1 MPKKSTRKN
10 TAVSTTKQAVRKNAG
25 DTGLPTYDPYGN
37 NQMGYAVRGRYVDP
51 LVFYKKHNKDIPEAR
66 EAVAEADAIASV
78 LTYCFANAAW
88 SKMPKFYESDQLDAP
103 EIMQDLR
110 ALLKVNKFE
119 EIGKTVFL
127 KGETHGWFL
136 NYPFLNPTT
145 GLPSCEIYSEYECPA
160 LMIHYDMDNNIEWY
174 RIQVVPRVT
183 LARRTALRQINRTFY
198 PQQVIHGTRGEW
210 QFGFGHSVFEGCWD
224 AITKLREESH
234 VNAFKQKVMP
244 WVKVPQ
250 DWSDTQID
258 DFLRLLSEMDNF
270 TGMIMRSHENMDGTQ
285 SDLPLITWATPV
297 NNTAGKSGQGSGGSV
312 SDLSSEWAR
321 LTASTRHSVG
331 YFTGGGAIS
340 ASMAAAGVDSL
351 DDFFVDVENFNQYLD
366 SFIIP
371 YVRWFAAAANY
382 PLPDSFTVKGWWEWT
397 RDEAI
402 AAQNAA
408 QNLQI
413 EMQQQAI
420 MQKAQDAE
428 EEDTEDE
435 EEGDFDEDEELEK
448 TEAKQ
453 NMKQLNALLLADIKQ
468 RAQQRDDVRYD
479 LIPKLNAGEIPTLF
493 SVEVGE
499 RGPNN
504 QVIRHYYEIQANDQA
519 DARIRAIRQYSL
531 TYGKNFMYVR
541 DNTRTNVDNTEF
553 VAKCNIAQTAIEQLL
568 NTETTNEQYKQ
579 AISTIRQNIS
589 PNVILPVNS
598 ASENVEQVMLEP
610 GQGGADTLWVKYKSP
625 YDWYSYQ
632 DTSKDMNQIGDLV
645 QAKGGDAVWSQ
656 LRGLGNAPLD
666 ENGHLPKGIPKKHPK
681 GPAKPTPLAGKP
693 HDVYGSAYKGEHKGP
708 DGIQIG
714 DIVGDGSAMGTPEF
728 GNVIDILRDIDQV
741 KKSPGAATSEAT
753 SPIAVGTAVGASVGG
768 VGAGVGGNLAQ
779 PNQGIGASV
788 SSISKAVGEEG
799 VSEFDPNLK
808 HRNPSVGTDTSTKS
822 TEKKP
827 YYEEWLERGGHAKFF
842 YEKWM
847 EKEDRGEK
855 KALKAEALDK
865 SLAKGPSGE
874 KGSAFQAL
882 SSGLAE
888 SVGVGEKKETRK
900 EKIWGNRIT
909 KKAKSGLDTTKNPKR
924 KKGKTKR
931 TKMAGSVKMTPI
943 APLFKKLNFGV
954 QLDFV
959 PDELKNHELLVDYN
973 SVSGIR
979 KNLHVGYE
987 TAMKMVYDPLESQLR
1002 LNLSAAANGFHVKNP
1017 YIYNI
1022 NGRLR
1027 AEYICPEEIQK
1038 QVGKSAP
1045 YGIWHNLDDVEEPDL
1060 PEDQIIGDYIVESF
1074 DGEKETA
1081 KINYKPDWEA
1091 RANRVLDKMR
1101 KLGYNNDPSVA
1112 DWMDHYVDNVKKGI
1126 HGDISTA
1133 ITTDVQ
1139 FDSNKQRWIQRKIN
1153 LKSVSA
1159 VHHGNCTKP
1168 LCTTKHVAN

>member
-10 TAVSTTKQAVRKNAG
+10 SIVSTSKDVVRKNAG
-25 DTGLPTYDPYGN
+25 DIGTPTYDPYGN

-51 LVFYKKHNKDIPEAR
+51 LIFFKKHNKDIAEAR
-66 EAVAEADAIASV
+66 EAVAEADAIANV
-78 LTYCFANAAW
+78 LTHCFANAAW

-110 ALLKVNKFE
+110 ALLKINKFE
-119 EIGKTVFL
+119 EIGKTVFI
-127 KGETHGWFL
+127 KGETHGWWIL
-136 NYPFLNPTT
+136 YPFLNPNT
-145 GLPSCEIYSEYECPA
+145 GLPTCEIYSEYECPA
-160 LMIHYDMDNNIEWY
+160 LMIHYDMDNHIEWY
-174 RIQVVPRVT
+174 RIQVIPRIT
-183 LARRTALRQINRTFY
+183 LSRRTALRQINRTFY
-198 PQQVIHGTRGEW
+198 TGQVIHGTRGEW
-210 QFGFGHSVFEGCWD
+210 QFGFGHTIFEGSWD

-250 DWSDTQID
+250 DWTDTQID
-258 DFLRLLSEMDNF
+258 DFMRLLSEMDNF
-270 TGMIMRSHENMDGTQ
+270 TAMIMRSHENMDGTQ

-297 NNTAGKSGQGSGGSV
+297 NNTAGKSSQGSGGSV

-382 PLPDSFTVKGWWEWT
+382 PLPDSFAVKGWWEWT

-420 MQKAQDAE
+420 MQKAQESE
-428 EEDTEDE
+428 EEDTDEE
-435 EEGDFDEDEELEK
+435 EEGDFDEEEMES
-448 TEAKQ
+448 KQ
-453 NMKQLNALLLADIKQ
+453 NMKELNKLLLEDIKR
-468 RAQQRDDVRYD
+468 RAQQPDDVQYN
-479 LIPKLNAGEIPTLF
+479 LIPKLNSGEIPTLF

-504 QVIRHYYEIQANDQA
+504 QVIRHYYEIQANSQA

-553 VAKCNIAQTAIEQLL
+553 VAKCNVVQTAIQNLIESELTDDEYIQ
-568 NTETTNEQYKQ
+568 T
-579 AISTIRQNIS
+579 ISTIRQNIS

-598 ASENVEQVMLEP
+598 ASGNVQQVMLEP

-632 DTSKDMNQIGDLV
+632 DTSKDMDRIGDQV
-645 QAKGGDAVWSQ
+645 QSEGGEAVWQ
-656 LRGLGNAPLD
+656 HLRGLGNAPLD
-666 ENGHLPKGIPKKHPK
+666 QNGQLPKGLPKKHPF
-681 GPAKPTPLAGKP
+681 GPARPKPLAGKP
-693 HDVYGSAYKGEHKGP
+693 HDIYGSAYKGERKGP
-708 DGIQIG
+708 EGIQVG

-741 KKSPGAATSEAT
+741 KKSPGAAEAT
-753 SPIAVGTAVGASVGG
+753 APIAVGGAVGAAFGG
-768 VGAGVGGNLAQ
+768 VNAGVGSNLAQ
-779 PNQGIGASV
+779 STQGIGKSIG
-788 SSISKAVGEEG
+788 SISQAIGET
-799 VSEFDPNLK
+799 SISDIDPNLK
-808 HRNPSVGTDTSTKS
+808 RKNPTIGSDTTTES
-822 TEKKP
+822 TENKP
-827 YYEEWLERGGHAKFF
+827 YYEQWLERGGHAKFF
-842 YEKWM
+842 YEKEM
-847 EKEDRGEK
+847 DRDVRKEK
-855 KALKAEALDK
+855 KALKAEATEK
-865 SLAKGPSGE
+865 SLAEGPSDA
-874 KGSAFQAL
+874 KGAMFQTLTPGL
-882 SSGLAE
+882 STGTGIGGAKPSSQTKTWE
-888 SVGVGEKKETRK
+888 
-900 EKIWGNRIT
+900 NRIV
-909 KKAKSGLDTTKNPKR
+909 KKAKSGLKEPKSKR
-924 KKGKTKR
+924 SKKGKSKR
-931 TKMAGSVKMTPI
+931 TKLAGSVQMTPTT
-943 APLFKKLNFGV
+943 PMFKKLNFGV
-954 QLDFV
+954 QLDHV
-959 PDELKNHELLVDYN
+959 PEELKNHELLNDYN

-979 KNLHVGYE
+979 RNLHVGYD
-987 TAMKMVYDPLESQLR
+987 TAMKMVYDSQEEQLR
-1002 LNLSAAANGFHVKNP
+1002 MNLSAAANGFHVKNP

-1038 QVGKSAP
+1038 QVSKAVP

-1060 PEDQIIGDYIVESF
+1060 PEDQIIGDYVIESF

-1081 KINYKPDWEA
+1081 KINYHDNWEEK
-1091 RANRVLDKMR
+1091 ANRVLEKMR
-1101 KLGYNNDPSVA
+1101 KLNYHKDPAVA
-1112 DWMDHYVDNVKKGI
+1112 DWMDHYIENVKKGI

-1133 ITTDVQ
+1133 VITNVQ
-1139 FDSNKQRWIQRKIN
+1139 FDPNKQRWIQRKLN
-1153 LKSVSA
+1153 LRSVSA

-1168 LCTTKHVAN
+1168 LCTTKHIAN